1 MTANADESVIEPQR
15 GRRIRRA
22 MRSIEAAAIAGLLHS
37 VLSLVATG
45 LLLSAPDPGDGDAA
59 IAEWYLDD
67 ANQRRMILGVN
78 LLTMSAIM
86 FVWFVAVVRRR
97 VGSRENRFFGTV
109 FFGSGLL
116 VTASWLVVG
125 VLYAAPAVAAWT
137 FDVAPDAGTVAMS
150 QAGGLTMAS
159 LVTTRLE
166 AVFIVSTTTVGRLS
180 EAFPRWL
187 VLAGYVVGLTL
198 LLVPVPNV
206 FLTWV
211 FPIWVGITSA
221 MLFIRRDDIKSVVTP
236 PT

>member
-1 MTANADESVIEPQR
+1 
-15 GRRIRRA
+15 